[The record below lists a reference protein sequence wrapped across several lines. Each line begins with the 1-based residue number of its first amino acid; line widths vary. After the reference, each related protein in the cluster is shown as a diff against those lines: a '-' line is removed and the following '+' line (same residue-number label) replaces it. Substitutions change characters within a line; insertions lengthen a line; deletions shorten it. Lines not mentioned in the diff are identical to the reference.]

1 MKQKTGF
8 VQHALMLLCVCLLAL
23 NARAMT
29 VDVVENTT
37 SGIQNADYTAT
48 LEDGTVLGFK
58 YRNFVGA
65 ITTTTSLTVPDSL
78 RFNGSVQA
86 VTAIGYYPAV
96 DFNRSPNLTVL
107 TIPSTVTT
115 IYSLPATISDIHLLG
130 ETPPVFYGGSDSY
143 GININTPDCR
153 VWVPQSAYTIY
164 QATNWAEGDL
174 VYEGWQPRSVTV
186 SVATV
191 GLLGQQ
197 VLSQV
202 DQWTDVEHLTVSG
215 HLNTT
220 DMEYFSKMVHLRRL
234 DLSQTD
240 ITTISGCNGL
250 TRLREVVLPETVTT
264 IGSRAFTGCVRMRD
278 INLPETI
285 TSVEEYGFN
294 NCRNLLSVSLPM
306 ATTIGSSAFW
316 YCSGLTSISLPA
328 ATTIGSEAFSYCSG
342 LTSITLPAAT
352 TIGSAAFEYCSGL
365 TSITLPAATTIG
377 SFAFYVCSG
386 LTSINLPM
394 AKTIESDAF
403 RECSGLTSITLPA
416 SLQTLGG
423 SCFDDCSSLKDI
435 YCHVAAPFS
444 TECFSRSFPSGVTL
458 HVPAFSATAYK
469 LHSDWGYFDR
479 IEAMDESVDE
489 LRLSSNFGITSFTGL
504 ADKASVTVGYDT
516 KNKTAGHLTVSAD
529 GAFALSSFNQHL
541 TRYGNSRY
549 YTDYVSTLLANSPL
563 TADAVGVTMTVGT
576 DCWHFISLP
585 FDVNVS
591 DIRVPDGTQ
600 WVIRRYSGANRA
612 ALSTDT
618 WIDMPSGTTLQAGE
632 GYILQCT
639 DVNNRTGSIEFT
651 FPAADTNNKN
661 NIFATGDVTKALET
675 NASDYTQHRGWNLVG
690 NAYPS
695 YYNTAALTHNG
706 VITVWD
712 GSNYSAYSL
721 MDDQYVLRPFEAFF
735 VQCPTDANSL
745 TFGAS
750 GRQHETGDATD
761 NNSMGAPR
769 RSQADRHVLNLVL
782 TNGEYADRTR
792 LVINAKA
799 SADYETSCD
808 AAKMMSDELQV
819 PQLYMVDNGIRYAI
833 DERPLGSGMFNLGMR
848 AGSNGSHTLRLQE
861 TAPEGMT
868 VMLTDRE
875 TGRQIDLSN
884 GEGYTFTASAGIC
897 DSRFMLA
904 IGGNVTG
911 IDRVTNDELRMTN
924 EVYDLQGRRVTSP
937 QRGVY
942 ITQGRK
948 VVVR

>member
-8 VQHALMLLCVCLLAL
+8 VQHALMLLCVCLLAPS
-23 NARAMT
+23 AWAMT
-29 VDVVENTT
+29 VDVVYNSS
-37 SGIQNADYTAT
+37 SGIENADYTAT
-48 LEDGTVLGFK
+48 LDDGTVLGFK
-58 YRNFVGA
+58 YDYSFVGA
-65 ITTTTSLTVPDSL
+65 ITTATSLTVPDSL
-78 RFNGSVQA
+78 RSNGSVQA
-86 VTAIGYYPAV
+86 VTRIGYYSTI
-96 DFNRSPNLTVL
+96 DFSQAPNLTVL
-107 TIPSTVTT
+107 TFPAT
-115 IYSLPATISDIHLLG
+115 ITYVSSLPATISDIHLLG
-130 ETPPVFYGGSDSY
+130 ETPPNSGYNNF
-143 GININTPDCR
+143 CR

-186 SVATV
+186 SVATA

-220 DMEYFSKMVHLRRL
+220 DMQYFSKMANLRRL

-240 ITTISGCNGL
+240 VTTVSGCDGL
-250 TRLREVVLPETVTT
+250 TRLREVVLPETVAT
-264 IGSRAFTGCVRMRD
+264 IGSSAFSGCVRLRD

-328 ATTIGSEAFSYCSG
+328 ATTIGSSAFGYCSG
-342 LTSITLPAAT
+342 LTSISLPAAT
-352 TIGSAAFEYCSGL
+352 TIGSS
-365 TSITLPAATTIG
+365 
-377 SFAFYVCSG
+377 AFYVCSG

-394 AKTIESDAF
+394 AKTIGSSAF
-403 RECSGLTSITLPA
+403 YVCSGLTSITLPA

-423 SCFDDCSSLKDI
+423 SCFHSCSSLKDI
-435 YCHVAAPFS
+435 YCHVAAPFP
-444 TECFSRSFPSGVTL
+444 TECFSNSFPSGMTL

-469 LHSDWGYFDR
+469 LHKDWGYFDR
-479 IEAMDESVDE
+479 IESMDESVDE
-489 LRLSSNFGITSFTGL
+489 LRLSSDFAITSFTGM

-516 KNKTAGHLTVSAD
+516 ENSTTGHLTVSAD
-529 GAFALSSFNQHL
+529 GAFALSSYAQHL

-576 DCWHFISLP
+576 HCWHFISLP

-591 DIRVPDGTQ
+591 DIRVPDDTQ

-868 VMLTDRE
+868 VVLTDRE
-875 TGRQIDLSN
+875 TGRQTDLSN

-911 IDRVTNDELRMTN
+911 IDRMTNDDIRTTN
-924 EVYDLQGRRVTSP
+924 EVYDLQGRRVASP

-948 VVVR
+948 VVVK

>member
-1 MKQKTGF
+1 M
-8 VQHALMLLCVCLLAL
+8 
-23 NARAMT
+23 
-29 VDVVENTT
+29 
-37 SGIQNADYTAT
+37 
-48 LEDGTVLGFK
+48 
-58 YRNFVGA
+58 
-65 ITTTTSLTVPDSL
+65 
-78 RFNGSVQA
+78 
-86 VTAIGYYPAV
+86 
-96 DFNRSPNLTVL
+96 
-107 TIPSTVTT
+107 
-115 IYSLPATISDIHLLG
+115 
-130 ETPPVFYGGSDSY
+130 
-143 GININTPDCR
+143 
-153 VWVPQSAYTIY
+153 
-164 QATNWAEGDL
+164 
-174 VYEGWQPRSVTV
+174 
-186 SVATV
+186 
-191 GLLGQQ
+191 
-197 VLSQV
+197 
-202 DQWTDVEHLTVSG
+202 
-215 HLNTT
+215 
-220 DMEYFSKMVHLRRL
+220 
-234 DLSQTD
+234 
-240 ITTISGCNGL
+240 
-250 TRLREVVLPETVTT
+250 
-264 IGSRAFTGCVRMRD
+264 
-278 INLPETI
+278 
-285 TSVEEYGFN
+285 
-294 NCRNLLSVSLPM
+294 
-306 ATTIGSSAFW
+306 
-316 YCSGLTSISLPA
+316 
-328 ATTIGSEAFSYCSG
+328 
-342 LTSITLPAAT
+342 
-352 TIGSAAFEYCSGL
+352 
-365 TSITLPAATTIG
+365 
-377 SFAFYVCSG
+377 
-386 LTSINLPM
+386 
-394 AKTIESDAF
+394 
-403 RECSGLTSITLPA
+403 
-416 SLQTLGG
+416 
-423 SCFDDCSSLKDI
+423 
-435 YCHVAAPFS
+435 
-444 TECFSRSFPSGVTL
+444 TL

-469 LHSDWGYFDR
+469 LHKDWGYFDR
-479 IEAMDESVDE
+479 IESMDESVDE
-489 LRLSSNFGITSFTGL
+489 LRLSSDFAITSFTGM

-516 KNKTAGHLTVSAD
+516 ENSTTGHLTVSAD
-529 GAFALSSFNQHL
+529 GAFALSSYAQHL

-576 DCWHFISLP
+576 HCWHFISLP

-591 DIRVPDGTQ
+591 DIRVPDDTQ

-868 VMLTDRE
+868 VVLTDRE
-875 TGRQIDLSN
+875 TGRQTDLSN

-911 IDRVTNDELRMTN
+911 IDRMTNDDIRTTN
-924 EVYDLQGRRVTSP
+924 EVYDLQGRRVASP

-948 VVVR
+948 VVVK

>member
-8 VQHALMLLCVCLLAL
+8 VQHALMLLCVCLLAPS
-23 NARAMT
+23 AWAMT
-29 VDVVENTT
+29 VDVVYNSS
-37 SGIQNADYTAT
+37 SGIKNAQYTAT
-48 LEDGTVLGFK
+48 LDDGTVLGFQ
-58 YRNFVGA
+58 YGSFVGA
-65 ITTTTSLTVPDSL
+65 ITTATSLTVPDSL
-78 RFNGSVQA
+78 RINGSVEA
-86 VTAIGYYPAV
+86 VISIGYSYGLDLSQA
-96 DFNRSPNLTVL
+96 PNLTVL
-107 TIPSTVTT
+107 TFPSTVTLV
-115 IYSLPATISDIHLLG
+115 YSLPATISDIHLLG
-130 ETPPVFYGGSDSY
+130 ETPPDYRY
-143 GININTPDCR
+143 NIFCR

-164 QATNWAEGDL
+164 QATNWAKCDL

-186 SVATV
+186 SVATA

-240 ITTISGCNGL
+240 ITTVSGCDGL
-250 TRLREVVLPETVTT
+250 TRLREVVLPETVAT
-264 IGSRAFTGCVRMRD
+264 IGSSAFSGCVRLRD

-285 TSVEEYGFN
+285 TSIEESGFY
-294 NCRNLLSVSLPM
+294 NCLHLLSISLPA
-306 ATTIGSSAFW
+306 ATTIGGSAFS

-328 ATTIGSEAFSYCSG
+328 ATTIGES
-342 LTSITLPAAT
+342 
-352 TIGSAAFEYCSGL
+352 
-365 TSITLPAATTIG
+365 
-377 SFAFYVCSG
+377 AFYDCSG
-386 LTSINLPM
+386 LTSINLPAATTIGGSAFYDCSGLTSISLPAATTIGSDAFRYCSGLMSINLPM
-394 AKTIESDAF
+394 AKTIGSSAF
-403 RECSGLTSITLPA
+403 GGCSGLTSITLPA

-423 SCFDDCSSLKDI
+423 SCFHSCSSLKDI
-435 YCHVAAPFS
+435 YCHVAAPFP
-444 TECFSRSFPSGVTL
+444 TGCFSNSFPSGVTL

-469 LHSDWGYFDR
+469 LHKDWGYFDR
-479 IEAMDESVDE
+479 IESMDESVDE
-489 LRLSSNFGITSFTGL
+489 LKLSSDFAITSFTGL

-529 GAFALSSFNQHL
+529 GAFALSSYAQHL

-563 TADAVGVTMTVGT
+563 TADAVAVTMTVGT

-591 DIRVPDGTQ
+591 DIRVPDDTQ

-675 NASDYTQHRGWNLVG
+675 NASEYTQHRGWNLVG

-721 MDDQYVLRPFEAFF
+721 TDDQYVLRPFEAFF

-875 TGRQIDLSN
+875 TGRQTDLSN

-911 IDRVTNDELRMTN
+911 IDRMTNDDIRTTN
-924 EVYDLQGRRVTSP
+924 EVYDLQGRRVASP